1 MKRSQDIEQLVRGFV
16 EALERGDIAY
26 LERATSREPGVVA
39 IGSDPNEYSRDYE
52 RIIELL
58 RESTPQAGM
67 QIHVRIAELRGYEH
81 GDVGWADG
89 TGTFEHDGESVEVRI
104 SAVFLREK
112 SDWRMVQNH
121 ASIGV
126 PNDHMF
132 EPLFRRA
139 PAATR

>member
-1 MKRSQDIEQLVRGFV
+1 MH
-16 EALERGDIAY
+16 
-26 LERATSREPGVVA
+26 
-39 IGSDPNEYSRDYE
+39 
-52 RIIELL
+52 
-58 RESTPQAGM
+58 
-67 QIHVRIAELRGYEH
+67 IHVRIAELRGYEH

-112 SDWRMVQNH
+112 GDWRMVQNH

-126 PNDHMF
+126 PTDLMF
-132 EPLFRRA
+132 EPLFRGA

>member
-1 MKRSQDIEQLVRGFV
+1 VKRSQEIEQLVRGFV

-58 RESTPQAGM
+58 RESTPEAPM
-67 QIHVRIAELRGYEH
+67 HIHVRIADLRGYEH

-89 TGTFEHDGESVEVRI
+89 TGTFERDRESVEVRI
-104 SAVFLREK
+104 TAVFLREK
-112 SDWRMVQNH
+112 GDWRMVQNH

-126 PNDHMF
+126 PNDHLF
-132 EPLFRRA
+132 DPLVRA
-139 PAATR
+139 RAATR

>member
-1 MKRSQDIEQLVRGFV
+1 MKRSEEIEQLVRGFV

-26 LERATSREPGVVA
+26 IERATSREPGVVA
-39 IGSDPNEYSRDYE
+39 IGSDASEYSRDFKQ
-52 RIIELL
+52 IIDLM

-67 QIHVRIAELRGYEH
+67 QIHARVAELHGYEH

-89 TGTFEHDGESVEVRI
+89 TGAFERDGESVEVRLT
-104 SAVFLREK
+104 AVFVRERGE
-112 SDWRMVQNH
+112 WRMVQNH

-132 EPLFRRA
+132 EALFRRA

>member
-1 MKRSQDIEQLVRGFV
+1 MH
-16 EALERGDIAY
+16 
-26 LERATSREPGVVA
+26 
-39 IGSDPNEYSRDYE
+39 
-52 RIIELL
+52 
-58 RESTPQAGM
+58 
-67 QIHVRIAELRGYEH
+67 IHVRIAELRGYEH

-112 SDWRMVQNH
+112 GDWRMVQNH

-132 EPLFRRA
+132 EPLFRGA